1 MPKQQAGGMRQLL
14 YVSNTESDIALGA
27 LDDILTA
34 SRRNNEL
41 MGITGLLLFIDGGFL
56 QILEGEERA
65 VRELYTRVANDPRH
79 RSPRLMLD
87 REIPGR
93 AFPDW
98 SMGFERPCM
107 DDPETAG
114 MFGVAR
120 EAIHGRLSPGTGRI
134 VAMMLQT
141 FYCVQHSDLP
151 LNLYYAG

>member
-1 MPKQQAGGMRQLL
+1 MRQLL
-14 YVSNTESDIALGA
+14 YVSNTVDELGLSD
-27 LDDILTA
+27 LDKVLTA
-34 SRRNNEL
+34 SRRNNAM

-65 VRELYTRVANDPRH
+65 VRELYTRIAGDPRH
-79 RSPRLMLD
+79 RNTRLMLD
-87 REIPGR
+87 REVPGR
-93 AFPDW
+93 AFPEW

-141 FYCVQHSDLP
+141 FYHVQHSDVP

>member
-1 MPKQQAGGMRQLL
+1 MRQLL
-14 YVSNTESDIALGA
+14 YVSNSPPDLSPSA
-27 LDDILTA
+27 LDAILTTA
-34 SRRNNEL
+34 RHNNAL
-41 MGITGLLLFIDGGFL
+41 CGVTGLLLYIDDGFL
-56 QILEGEERA
+56 QMLEGEERMLLDLYNRIA
-65 VRELYTRVANDPRH
+65 VDRRH
-79 RSPRLMLD
+79 WNVRLMLD
-87 REIPGR
+87 RQISAR

-120 EAIHGRLSPGTGRI
+120 SAIHDQLSPNTGRI

-141 FYCVQHSDLP
+141 FYRVQHSDLP

>member
-1 MPKQQAGGMRQLL
+1 MRQLL
-14 YVSNTESDIALGA
+14 YVSKTEPDIAPGE

-34 SRRNNEL
+34 SRRNNAL
-41 MGITGLLLFIDGGFL
+41 MGITGLLLFLEGGFL

-79 RSPRLMLD
+79 RNTHLMLD
-87 REIPGR
+87 RETPCR

>member
-1 MPKQQAGGMRQLL
+1 MHQLL
-14 YVSNTESDIALGA
+14 YVSNAASDISIRA

-34 SRRNNEL
+34 SRRNNARL
-41 MGITGLLLFIDGGFL
+41 DITGLLLFIDGGFL

-65 VRELYTRVANDPRH
+65 VRELYSRIAADPRH
-79 RSPRLMLD
+79 SNLRLMLD
-87 REIPGR
+87 RGVPAR
-93 AFPDW
+93 AFADW
-98 SMGFERPCM
+98 SMGFEQPCM

-134 VAMMLQT
+134 IAMMLQT
-141 FYCVQHSDLP
+141 FYAVQHSDLP

>member
-1 MPKQQAGGMRQLL
+1 MRQLL
-14 YVSNTESDIALGA
+14 YVSNTQPDITLSA
-27 LDDILTA
+27 LDDLLTA
-34 SRRNNEL
+34 SRRNNAL

-56 QILEGEERA
+56 QIMEGEERA
-65 VRELYTRVANDPRH
+65 IRELYARITNDPRH
-79 RSPRLMLD
+79 HNLRLMLD
-87 REIPGR
+87 REVPVR

-107 DDPETAG
+107 EDPETAG

-141 FYCVQHSDLP
+141 FYAVQQSDLP

>member
-1 MPKQQAGGMRQLL
+1 MRQLL
-14 YVSNTESDIALGA
+14 YVSHTEPDIAPGA
-27 LDDILTA
+27 LDDLLTSA
-34 SRRNNEL
+34 RRNNAL

-65 VRELYTRVANDPRH
+65 VRELYARIANDPRH
-79 RSPRLMLD
+79 RDLRLMLD
-87 REIPGR
+87 RENPCR

-120 EAIHGRLSPGTGRI
+120 EAILGRLSPGTGRI

>member
-1 MPKQQAGGMRQLL
+1 MRQLL
-14 YVSNTESDIALGA
+14 YVSNTVDELGLGD
-27 LDDILTA
+27 LDQVLTA
-34 SRRNNEL
+34 SRRNNAM

-56 QILEGEERA
+56 QMLEGEERA
-65 VRELYTRVANDPRH
+65 VRELYTRITSDPRH
-79 RSPRLMLD
+79 RNARLMLD
-87 REIPGR
+87 REVPCR
-93 AFPDW
+93 AFPEW

-141 FYCVQHSDLP
+141 FYAVQQSDLP
-151 LNLYYAG
+151 INLYHAG

>member
-1 MPKQQAGGMRQLL
+1 MRQLL
-14 YVSNTESDIALGA
+14 YVSNTVDELGLGD
-27 LDDILTA
+27 LDQVLTA
-34 SRRNNEL
+34 SRRNNAM

-65 VRELYTRVANDPRH
+65 VRELYTRIAGDPRH
-79 RSPRLMLD
+79 RNARLMLD
-87 REIPGR
+87 REVPCR
-93 AFPDW
+93 AFPEW

-141 FYCVQHSDLP
+141 FYAVQHSDLP

>member
-1 MPKQQAGGMRQLL
+1 MHQLL
-14 YVSNTESDIALGA
+14 YVSSTAQQVSIGD

-34 SRRNNEL
+34 SRRNNEQ
-41 MGITGLLLFIDGGFL
+41 MGVTGLLLSIDDGFL

-65 VRELYTRVANDPRH
+65 VRALYARVANDPRH
-79 RSPRLMLD
+79 ANVTVMLD
-87 REIPGR
+87 REIPAR
-93 AFPDW
+93 AFPEW

-120 EAIHGRLSPGTGRI
+120 EAINGRLSPGTGRI

-141 FYCVQHSDLP
+141 FYAVQHSDLP
-151 LNLYYAG
+151 VNSYYAG

>member
-1 MPKQQAGGMRQLL
+1 MRQLL
-14 YVSNTESDIALGA
+14 YVSHTEPDIAPGA
-27 LDDILTA
+27 LDDLLTSA
-34 SRRNNEL
+34 RRNNAL

-65 VRELYTRVANDPRH
+65 VRELYARIANDPRH
-79 RSPRLMLD
+79 RDLRLMLD
-87 REIPGR
+87 RENPCR

-120 EAIHGRLSPGTGRI
+120 EAILGRLSPGTGRI

-151 LNLYYAG
+151 LNLYYTG

>member
-1 MPKQQAGGMRQLL
+1 MRQLL
-14 YVSNTESDIALGA
+14 YVSNTVDELGLGD
-27 LDDILTA
+27 LDHVLTA
-34 SRRNNEL
+34 SRRNNSM

-56 QILEGEERA
+56 QMLEGEERA
-65 VRELYTRVANDPRH
+65 VRELYTRITSDPRH
-79 RSPRLMLD
+79 RNTRLMLD
-87 REIPGR
+87 REVPCR
-93 AFPDW
+93 AFPEW

-141 FYCVQHSDLP
+141 FYAVQQSDLP
-151 LNLYYAG
+151 VNLYHAG